1 MEIPAGIPNCPPGL
15 EYLTQLDQLLIK
27 QKVNLA
33 QVLVG
38 FEQNNKFV
46 VKNSLGQDVSCH
58 LLSPNS
64 MLSKSPFLISL
75 QNVWWRCTWRLKT
88 LIAVHATV
96 AVRFARSIWKCW
108 ICIRMRSSISIGHWL
123 VQAVA
128 FHAVCNHWRFHRLP
142 AMWLDASNR
151 SGLAGIQ
158 ISALKTIWMKPFCGL
173 KDHSAR
179 CHVATM
185 SISM

>member
-75 QNVWWRCTWRLKT
+75 QNV
-88 LIAVHATV
+88 
-96 AVRFARSIWKCW
+96 
-108 ICIRMRSSISIGHWL
+108 
-123 VQAVA
+123 
-128 FHAVCNHWRFHRLP
+128 
-142 AMWLDASNR
+142 
-151 SGLAGIQ
+151 
-158 ISALKTIWMKPFCGL
+158 
-173 KDHSAR
+173 
-179 CHVATM
+179 
-185 SISM
+185 